1 MKLLLDTCT
10 FLWAIRSPHELSLQA
25 RDLITDPHNEV
36 FLSAISV
43 WEIMVKVGLGTLKF
57 AEPAARAVPRYRE
70 AHGFSSL
77 ALDDATVTQLPKLPA
92 LHRDPFDRML
102 VCQAIQHG
110 FSLVTPDV
118 KISQY
123 PVRVVW

>member
-1 MKLLLDTCT
+1 MNLLLDTCT
-10 FLWAIRSPHELSLQA
+10 FLWAIRSPHELSLRA
-25 RDLITDPHNEV
+25 RDLITDSHNEV

-57 AEPAARAVPRYRE
+57 AEPAAQAVPRYRE

-77 ALDDATVTQLPKLPA
+77 ALEEPAIAQLPKLPP

-102 VCQAIQHG
+102 VCQSIQHG
-110 FSLVTPDV
+110 LTLVTPDA

-123 PVRVVW
+123 PVRVIW